1 MSTVKE
7 KKSLIEKCHLF
18 ASDSNGIRKWRK
30 TEEKSFFF
38 EWAFC
43 FLWVCVCY
51 ESEKSFL
58 VASVWVNRADN
69 KKRVFLSPRKDAI
82 EIIIM
87 IRHRHRQTHGSSLF
101 SPWAQPTAFY
111 FIRLFATPWEKRVD
125 IAFILFPSIQPSA
138 PTLQLYHNKFLHLIA
153 PLSLSLSLSST
164 DIVRIF
170 NFSLHAEKQFVF
182 SWANKSERPSTWWIW
197 AESQLNFNRGK
208 NKLSLFSSLEWDY
221 ADFLIQS
228 GEMMTVMMMRGRQ
241 EGRVVGKIER
251 KTRTQ

>member
-30 TEEKSFFF
+30 TEEKSFFSS
-38 EWAFC
+38 ERSAFC
-43 FLWVCVCY
+43 ECACVTNR
-51 ESEKSFL
+51 KSPFWL
-58 VASVWVNRADN
+58 LRCGWIGLTT
-69 KKRVFLSPRKDAI
+69 KREF
-82 EIIIM
+82 
-87 IRHRHRQTHGSSLF
+87 SSLREKMLSKSLSWF
-101 SPWAQPTAFY
+101 VIVIDKHTA
-111 FIRLFATPWEKRVD
+111 LLSMSA
-125 IAFILFPSIQPSA
+125 ANSILFHSPLCHPMRETSWYRIYIVPIHSTLRPHASTLSQQNFASHRSI
-138 PTLQLYHNKFLHLIA
+138 
-153 PLSLSLSLSST
+153 LSLSLSLSST

-241 EGRVVGKIER
+241 GGRVVGKIER